1 MFVSPNIVRIK
12 PIPKFCLFFNPHV
25 EGRTYVV
32 MICYDSTSCLTVRDY
47 SSGVLAQVAKYG
59 RHIDT

>member
-1 MFVSPNIVRIK
+1 MFVAPSSKNKAHPQIMFI
-12 PIPKFCLFFNPHV
+12 FNPHV

-47 SSGVLAQVAKYG
+47 SSGVLAQVAMAD
-59 RHIDT
+59 I